1 MNFKQRLKLYLVGV
15 FFGLIVVYF
24 SLIKN
29 RDRNLG
35 AWLPEN
41 RVLAQLDSVQLNIL
55 PELTNCI
62 ICLNLNQQEIKKLI
76 INSKVNFKQSNTE
89 NKEKPLYLLE
99 GKLKSGEEFNMI
111 LESYPNK
118 SILKKIT
125 LINYKGTCNCN

>member
-29 RDRNLG
+29 RNRNLG

-55 PELTNCI
+55 PELNNCI
-62 ICLNLNQQEIKKLI
+62 ICLNLNQKEIKRLV
-76 INSKVNFKQSNTE
+76 INSKVNFKKSNTE
-89 NKEKPLYLLE
+89 NKEIPLYLLE
-99 GKLKSGEEFNMI
+99 GRLKSGEDFNMI
-111 LESYPNK
+111 VESYPNK
-118 SILKKIT
+118 TILKNIT
-125 LINYKGTCNCN
+125 LINGTSNCNCN